1 MNKRMVVK
9 VVLIMLWAVSACLS
23 SQGDTTCKCPE
34 CSGKKQLTKEKAS
47 EVDNVLEQLN
57 KKTSKLISFH
67 AQVEYKFVQPLLES
81 EKLQKGVFYYSR
93 FGNDSKLR
101 LNFQTSKIDDEDEEK
116 YREEYILLDGAGLP
130 SPDRKFEGI
139 WAVQI
144 DYEME
149 AVRYIQLTEA
159 SDPNKPTD
167 LFDLIN
173 NNFPMI
179 GFSKI
184 EDIKKQFEIT
194 LVKPKKI
201 ESEDFTQ
208 VHLKVRPNSVY
219 KDSYVSID
227 FWIDKKLG
235 LPVKIV
241 TVSTEPATEPLEL
254 KDVSEIKFLKP
265 EFNGKINKKVF
276 DLKIPAGFDEP
287 NIQPLSKKSG

>member
-1 MNKRMVVK
+1 MNKRIVTK
-9 VVLIMLWAVSACLS
+9 VVLILFLMVSACLN
-23 SQGDTTCKCPE
+23 SQDNTTCKCPN
-34 CSGKKQLTKEKAS
+34 CNNTKQLTKAQVD
-47 EVDNVLEQLN
+47 EVDVVLEQLN
-57 KKTSKLISFH
+57 KKTSKLVSFQ
-67 AQVEYKFVQPLLES
+67 AQVEYKFIESLLES
-81 EKLQKGVFYYSR
+81 EKMQKGVFYYSR

-101 LNFQTSKIDDEDEEK
+101 LNFKTSRIDDEDEEK
-116 YREEYILLDGAGLP
+116 YREEYILLDGADLP
-130 SPDRKFEGI
+130 SPGRKFEGI

-149 AVRYIQLTEA
+149 SVRYIQLTEA
-159 SDPNKPTD
+159 TDPNKPTD
-167 LFDLIN
+167 VFDLIN

-184 EDIKKQFEIT
+184 EDIKKQFEIS
-194 LVKPKKI
+194 LVKQKKS

-208 VHLKVRPNSVY
+208 VHLKVKPNSVY

-241 TVSTEPATEPLEL
+241 TVSTEPATEPVES
-254 KDVSEIKFLKP
+254 KDVSEIKFIKP
-265 EFNGKINKKVF
+265 KFNKKIDKKVF

-287 NIQPLSKKSG
+287 DIQPLSKKSG

>member
-1 MNKRMVVK
+1 MNKRIVVK
-9 VVLIMLWAVSACLS
+9 VGFIFLCMLSACLS
-23 SQGDTTCKCPE
+23 SESKTADKCPKP
-34 CSGKKQLTKEKAS
+34 GNTKQTIKVKAS
-47 EVDNVLEQLN
+47 EVDTVLEQLN
-57 KKTSKLISFH
+57 KKTSKLVSFQ
-67 AQVEYKFVQPLLES
+67 AQVEYKFIQPLLES
-81 EKLQKGVFYYSR
+81 QKLQKGVFYYAR

-101 LNFQTSKIDDEDEEK
+101 LNFKTSKIDDDNEEK
-116 YREEYILLDGAGLP
+116 YREEYIILDGGELP
-130 SPDRKFEGI
+130 SSGRKFKGI
-139 WAVQI
+139 WAVQM

-149 AVRYIQLTEA
+149 SVRYIQLTES

-167 LFDLIN
+167 VFDLIN

-194 LVKPKKI
+194 LVKPKKS

-208 VHLKVRPNSVY
+208 VHLKVKPNSVY

-241 TVSTEPATEPLEL
+241 TVSTEPATEPVES
-254 KDVSEIKFLKP
+254 KDVTEIKFIKP
-265 EFNGKINKKVF
+265 EFNKKIDKRVF

-287 NIQPLSKKSG
+287 DVQPLSKKSG